1 MANDVLSFK
10 ALPPS
15 RTLATRVVATC
26 CDRDSEYR
34 MAPRAGGIPGVFF
47 FFDHE
52 KALYRCSAI
61 SGPYLSHFDELFVIG
76 RHRGPSTLAADTLL
90 GGALVSL
97 ASILPGA
104 IVMRIQVRP
113 RFHHIC

>member
-1 MANDVLSFK
+1 MMYCHLKLSPHP
-10 ALPPS
+10 APLQ
-15 RTLATRVVATC
+15 RGRWLLAVTETR
-26 CDRDSEYR
+26 SIGWHHWLEGYLE
-34 MAPRAGGIPGVFF
+34 FF

-97 ASILPGA
+97 AAILPDA